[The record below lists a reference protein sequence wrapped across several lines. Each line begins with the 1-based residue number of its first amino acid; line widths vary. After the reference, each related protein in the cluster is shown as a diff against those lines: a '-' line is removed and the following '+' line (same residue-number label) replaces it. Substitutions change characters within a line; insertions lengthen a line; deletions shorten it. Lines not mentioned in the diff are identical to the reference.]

1 MLDRLTGLEVFARVA
16 GAGSLSAAAR
26 ALGMSQT
33 MVTKHIAALEGR
45 LGVKLF
51 HRTTRRLSI
60 TEAGRNYLES
70 SARILAELEAADAAV
85 AADRVEPRGLL
96 RLNAPVSFGTRQIA
110 PLLAEFAARHP
121 RVTVELG
128 LNDRLV
134 DLVEEGWDL
143 AIRIGN
149 LSSSSL
155 IARRIAPCRIAVC
168 AAPSYLKS
176 RGTPRTVASLA
187 DHNCLGYTLSQR
199 TPIDRWVFGAGADFS
214 VQISGICARTMAMR
228 CGRPRSRDR
237 GSSTSRPS
245 SWRTICALADWL
257 RSLWTSRMSNW
268 AASMPCFCPTAIR
281 RQGCA
286 RSSTS
291 SRAGLRRNPRGIV
304 SLLRHADAAVR
315 RDEICATEQ
324 GASQAPLR
332 SLRQEPP
339 GLAGRPCSFHAGGD
353 YSPSVPIA

>member
-33 MVTKHIAALEGR
+33 MVTKHIAALESR

-70 SARILAELEAADAAV
+70 SARILAEIEAADAAV
-85 AADRVEPRGLL
+85 AADLVEPRGLL
-96 RLNAPVSFGTRQIA
+96 RLNAPVSFGARQIA
-110 PLLAEFAARHP
+110 PLLAEFAQRHP

-149 LSSSSL
+149 LNNSSL
-155 IARRIAPCRIAVC
+155 IARRIAPCRIVVC
-168 AAPSYLKS
+168 AAPSYLRA

-199 TPIDRWVFGAGADFS
+199 TPIDRWVFGDDVG
-214 VQISGICARTMAMR
+214 VQISGNLRANNGDALRAAAIAGQGIIHQPTFIVADDIRE
-228 CGRPRSRDR
+228 GRLV
-237 GSSTSRPS
+237 
-245 SWRTICALADWL
+245 ALALDQ
-257 RSLWTSRMSNW
+257 
-268 AASMPCFCPTAIR
+268 PTVELGGIYAVFLPDR
-281 RQGCA
+281 HPPA
-286 RSSTS
+286 RV
-291 SRAGLRRNPRGIV
+291 RAFIDFIAGRF
-304 SLLRHADAAVR
+304 
-315 RDEICATEQ
+315 
-324 GASQAPLR
+324 AP
-332 SLRQEPP
+332 EPP
-339 GLAGRPCSFHAGGD
+339 WDR
-353 YSPSVPIA
+353 